1 MRLSVSGLVLIGGL
15 GSAAALLSA
24 TALSQGSAPGP
35 VRYAMDAATMSG
47 FGAMMGGGS
56 GGGLGAMMGMMGG
69 GAPKPVRTLELHHGA
84 GTPPPAKPEANH
96 FMPKGAGLGASVKL
110 LPITREEG
118 QGETTFERPSG
129 RLLLYWGC
137 GERAPKGQPVV
148 IDFAKVARGEIP
160 PGLFMAGV
168 DLPEDWQVRL
178 ANSRTYTTWP
188 NGSDRKTVQANSSL
202 LGAHRIASNY
212 SKEIAF
218 TLGED
223 FMPPLEA
230 STSKTPAGGSKLAWA
245 GLAKAT
251 GYYAWAMGAK
261 DTGRGGTPTEMVWWA
276 SSKQQ
281 AFGGP
286 LWDWISPAGVRKLIA
301 AGTVMPPE
309 QRDCIVP
316 AEVIKASGD
325 GLMVSLQAYG
335 PQADFAYP
343 PRPAD
348 TKKPWNP
355 EWIARVRFRSST
367 MLIPGMEDMGGMGG
381 SSGSGQSAEPA
392 KPAKPKCKGLKG
404 IAERA
409 AGLCE

>member
-1 MRLSVSGLVLIGGL
+1 
-15 GSAAALLSA
+15 
-24 TALSQGSAPGP
+24 
-35 VRYAMDAATMSG
+35 
-47 FGAMMGGGS
+47 
-56 GGGLGAMMGMMGG
+56 
-69 GAPKPVRTLELHHGA
+69 
-84 GTPPPAKPEANH
+84 
-96 FMPKGAGLGASVKL
+96 
-110 LPITREEG
+110 
-118 QGETTFERPSG
+118 
-129 RLLLYWGC
+129 
-137 GERAPKGQPVV
+137 
-148 IDFAKVARGEIP
+148 
-160 PGLFMAGV
+160 
-168 DLPEDWQVRL
+168 
-178 ANSRTYTTWP
+178 
-188 NGSDRKTVQANSSL
+188 
-202 LGAHRIASNY
+202 
-212 SKEIAF
+212 
-218 TLGED
+218 
-223 FMPPLEA
+223 
-230 STSKTPAGGSKLAWA
+230 
-245 GLAKAT
+245 
-251 GYYAWAMGAK
+251 MGAK